1 MSVDLTGVVVPCTT
15 PFDPVTGDV
24 DLVGFRANVRSF
36 LAHSVRGIVVGGST
50 GEAVLLDEDERMV
63 LLQGAR
69 DLVPDDRLVVA
80 GTGAESTRTTIRR
93 CEESAGMGADA
104 VLVQPPA
111 FYRGAMTDA
120 ALLEHYRAV
129 AAASP
134 IPVIL
139 YQVPLRMSTLEFSSS
154 LVADLAKIAN
164 VVGIKDSRGSL
175 ELVAEWVDRT
185 PDTFQVLVG
194 SGAILYGGL
203 EVGAVGG
210 VLAVA
215 NLAPGPASAIV
226 RGGGGHWDRGD
237 VVRMPLR
244 SQRDLRF
251 AQIRAS
257 GRGHLVVGPGLVDEP
272 GDSVV
277 SVLTVRGSERVL
289 AFRYA
294 APARVLERNGV
305 SGFDEE
311 RDGAPVRGLPVLPVR
326 GPNQD
331 GRIGRCRVRGEVQV
345 G

>member
-1 MSVDLTGVVVPCTT
+1 MSVDLAGVLVPCTT

-36 LAHSVRGIVVGGST
+36 LAHPVRGIVVGGST

-93 CEESAGMGADA
+93 CKASAGTGADA

-215 NLAPGPASAIV
+215 NLAPGPASAIHAAHRAGDSAEAGRMQELV
-226 RGGGGHWDRGD
+226 APVHVEIVAGMGVPGVKAGLDLLGLRGGDPRL
-237 VVRMPLR
+237 PLR
-244 SQRDLRF
+244 PLPDRDRDN
-251 AQIRAS
+251 
-257 GRGHLVVGPGLVDEP
+257 VVE
-272 GDSVV
+272 
-277 SVLTVRGSERVL
+277 VL
-289 AFRYA
+289 AA
-294 APARVLERNGV
+294 AQMGPAVV
-305 SGFDEE
+305 
-311 RDGAPVRGLPVLPVR
+311 DGASSAL
-326 GPNQD
+326 
-331 GRIGRCRVRGEVQV
+331 
-345 G
+345 

>member
-1 MSVDLTGVVVPCTT
+1 
-15 PFDPVTGDV
+15 
-24 DLVGFRANVRSF
+24 
-36 LAHSVRGIVVGGST
+36 
-50 GEAVLLDEDERMV
+50 
-63 LLQGAR
+63 
-69 DLVPDDRLVVA
+69 
-80 GTGAESTRTTIRR
+80 
-93 CEESAGMGADA
+93 MGADA

-215 NLAPGPASAIV
+215 NLAPGPASAIHAAHRAGDSAEAGRMQELV
-226 RGGGGHWDRGD
+226 APVHVEIVAGMGVPGVKAGLDLLGLRGGDPRL
-237 VVRMPLR
+237 PLR
-244 SQRDLRF
+244 PLPDRDRDNV
-251 AQIRAS
+251 A
-257 GRGHLVVGPGLVDEP
+257 E
-272 GDSVV
+272 
-277 SVLTVRGSERVL
+277 VL
-289 AFRYA
+289 AA
-294 APARVLERNGV
+294 AQTGPAVV
-305 SGFDEE
+305 
-311 RDGAPVRGLPVLPVR
+311 DGASSAL
-326 GPNQD
+326 
-331 GRIGRCRVRGEVQV
+331 
-345 G
+345 